1 MPRYP
6 NAVAV
11 DSYNSTKAVGETL
24 PYNINWSD
32 MLASAETISTSNW
45 TVSNSEMTL
54 SDSQISG
61 TQTTIK
67 ASAGKNG
74 YNYVLTNTIVTSD
87 GNTAVRNYNILVEP
101 K

>member
-1 MPRYP
+1 
-6 NAVAV
+6 
-11 DSYNSTKAVGETL
+11 
-24 PYNINWSD
+24 
-32 MLASAETISTSNW
+32 
-45 TVSNSEMTL
+45 MTL